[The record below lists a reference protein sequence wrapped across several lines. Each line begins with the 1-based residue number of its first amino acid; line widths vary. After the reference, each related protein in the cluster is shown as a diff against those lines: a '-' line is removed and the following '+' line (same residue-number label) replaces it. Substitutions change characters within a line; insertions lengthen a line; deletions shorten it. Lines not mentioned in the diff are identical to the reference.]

1 LPVVSVKNILK
12 TGGFG
17 IVGAMMLF
25 SCTTP
30 EDSPQQMKELERI
43 AKKSQ
48 IDLNE
53 PGLTFAA
60 ALAAGLKEETLR
72 SFVFDKTQ
80 EQFDGDFNFLYYTE
94 KSTPVGGPNSKS
106 VTFEEALFG
115 DPSRFKMSNT
125 MLDFDPLMQVALRGE
140 EEDLYAIQS
149 LSDDVPVFY
158 ISPDQDLDQNPI
170 VPVFY
175 SDGEVGEWDIN
186 QVPDEPVLVIGL
198 NERLI
203 KVERG
208 ANQRM
213 ALSTCLSASDPY
225 FSDGM
230 NDYYFID
237 DYMCGGTS
245 GGGSGTGGSGG
256 SGTGGSTG
264 CDRDMNSNWDRIDRV
279 RFITMKNLRDA
290 EEWVHGA
297 PEVYFIIFTGS
308 SQSHLAQIRKSIP
321 EVDRS
326 KWKDCGLFSCN
337 TEWVFP
343 NNLEVF
349 NWEKMAYSQIIT
361 IQWYERDPGDSE
373 TRQTEITYKDPVTG
387 ITYTEKET
395 VTISNNDEDLDMT
408 PVEYCHDAT
417 GSDARVHTT
426 GKIEFVLRVD

>member
-1 LPVVSVKNILK
+1 LVLVSC
-12 TGGFG
+12 
-17 IVGAMMLF
+17 
-25 SCTTP
+25 SES

-53 PGLTFAA
+53 PGLTFAS
-60 ALAAGLKEETLR
+60 ALAAGLKDETLR

-94 KSTPVGGPNSKS
+94 KSTPVGGTNSKS

-115 DPSRFKMSNT
+115 DPNRFKISNT
-125 MLDFDPLMQVALRGE
+125 ALDFDPLMQVALRGE
-140 EEDLYAIQS
+140 EEDLFAIQS
-149 LSDDVPVFY
+149 LGTDVPVFY

-175 SDGEVGEWDIN
+175 PDGNVGEWDIN
-186 QVPDEPVLVIGL
+186 QVPEDPVLIVGL

-279 RFITMKNLRDA
+279 RFTDMGWLSEATGWRD
-290 EEWVHGA
+290 GA
-297 PEVYFIIFTGS
+297 PEVYFIAFTGS
-308 SQSHLAQIRKSIP
+308 KESHLAQVQKSMP
-321 EVDRS
+321 LLDRS
-326 KWKDCGLFSCN
+326 KWKDCGLFSGCK

-349 NWEKMAYSQIIT
+349 NWEKMAYSQT
-361 IQWYERDPGDSE
+361 IAYYWYEYDGGGSKTTE
-373 TRQTEITYKDPVTG
+373 TELSFKDPITG
-387 ITYTEKET
+387 ITFTEKQT
-395 VTISNNDEDLDMT
+395 VTISNNDDYLGKT
-408 PVEYCHDAT
+408 PVEYCNDAT
-417 GSDARVHTT
+417 GTDAKMFTT
-426 GKIEFVLRVD
+426 GQIDFVLRVD